1 MTDHQQQYALVRSA
15 LTEFTDLCALLP
27 DALTTGPG
35 SSTGTRPGVGPGAPL
50 RLDVLQLLDTRDR
63 TDWLDGMEFCD
74 PDGVGVLP
82 YLWGWAR
89 DLASTLLDECHD
101 QTSEL
106 PEQPTLATVT
116 AWLVHHLP
124 LIQATAQ
131 WPEFVWGVL
140 RMHRSVLAATRR
152 IREAEPDVPCPR
164 CGIGRLALI
173 PGRHAAWGCT
183 NCGHEVTVQ
192 AVTLRQASRLVDIPE
207 RTLRDWA
214 SRPGLLSPVA
224 EGPRRRLFDLG
235 QIRRL
240 AAERRLRAM
249 L

>member
-1 MTDHQQQYALVRSA
+1 MTQTYDVKQALVE
-15 LTEFTDLCALLP
+15 LPELCALLP
-27 DALTTGPG
+27 EALTTGVG
-35 SSTGTRPGVGPGAPL
+35 GGNTGRTPPGASIPL
-50 RLDVLQLLDTRDR
+50 RLDVLQLLDTRDT

-74 PDGVGVLP
+74 PDGVGILP
-82 YLWGWAR
+82 YLWGWCR
-89 DLASTLLDECHD
+89 DLGGDLLDTAPG

-106 PEQPTLATVT
+106 PERPTVAAVA
-116 AWLVHHLP
+116 AWLVRHLP
-124 LIQATAQ
+124 LIQGAAQ
-131 WPEFVWGVL
+131 WPEFEWGVL
-140 RMHRSVLAATRR
+140 RVHRSALAATRSL
-152 IREAEPDVPCPR
+152 REAEPDVPCPR

-192 AVTLRQASRLVDIPE
+192 AVTLRQASRLVDVPE

-240 AAERRLRAM
+240 AAERKLRAM